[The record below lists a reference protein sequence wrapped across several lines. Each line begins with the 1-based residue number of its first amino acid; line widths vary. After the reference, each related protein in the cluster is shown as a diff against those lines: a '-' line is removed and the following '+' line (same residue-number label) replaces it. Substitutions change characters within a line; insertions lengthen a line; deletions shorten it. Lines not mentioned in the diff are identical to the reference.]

1 LAGFEA
7 IAVTSRAI
15 LGLIEDARLAEF
27 ERSRFRLF
35 QSVDMDS
42 PREGFAE
49 GISLYLYRVTFN
61 TTRRNMPPRR
71 DPITGNRR
79 RPPVPLDLHF
89 LLTAWAPDAGQ
100 QQRLLGWAVRTL
112 EDTPILP
119 AGFLNRFAPGGQDVF
134 EPSETVELVGETLTL
149 QDLENIWEVAKARQQ
164 PSLGYVARQ
173 VAIDSTL
180 GSTEDRGSTE
190 GRPVE
195 FTDGRPV
202 QTREFGTGT
211 LLPV

>member
-1 LAGFEA
+1 MAGFEA

-15 LGLIEDARLAEF
+15 LGVIEDARPADF
-27 ERSRFRLF
+27 ERARFRLF

-180 GSTEDRGSTE
+180 GSTE